1 MHFTP
6 GMRMGRWS
14 LLSDNVIIYKLD
26 PQDVGRLVRWTLL
39 SLKSHDPER
48 QDKKRL
54 ADYLYY
60 TAMGR
65 NHGKH

>member
-1 MHFTP
+1 M
-6 GMRMGRWS
+6 
-14 LLSDNVIIYKLD
+14 SDNVIIYKLD